1 MTLFSCK
8 IGEQIR
14 LFRGH
19 PRTPWTVKYH
29 SKDSNIV
36 ASGCLGYEVEEGRVS
51 MDQSYFYICFTVLFL
66 PRFFILRIN
75 SQIDALNI
83 MYERV

>member
-1 MTLFSCK
+1 MISVK

-36 ASGCLGYEVEEGRVS
+36 ASGCLGYEVKEGREIV
-51 MDQSYFYICFTVLFL
+51 DISYFLFCFHFFVLL
-66 PRFFILRIN
+66 FFFFFFFKLYAN
-75 SQIDALNI
+75 P
-83 MYERV
+83 